1 VQIAGPI
8 QALKQGIAYV
18 PSDRKGAGLVLP
30 MSVLANMSMASW
42 SCLAQWGFRRP
53 GKERTLVAQ
62 LAQALRLRAPSL
74 RAEVSRL
81 SGGNQQKVVLG
92 KALGITPRVL
102 LLDEPTRGVD
112 VGAKH
117 EIYEMIGQWTEAGM
131 AILLTTSELPELL
144 ALSHRIL
151 VFHRGEMIAE
161 FSAEEATSEL
171 VLAAA
176 MGRLISA

>member
-1 VQIAGPI
+1 
-8 QALKQGIAYV
+8 
-18 PSDRKGAGLVLP
+18 
-30 MSVLANMSMASW
+30 MSVTANVSMASW
-42 SCLAQWGFRRP
+42 FRLTRWGFRQP
-53 GKERTLVAQ
+53 SKEMKMVTQ
-62 LAQALRLRAPSL
+62 IAQALRLRTPSL
-74 RAEVSRL
+74 RGEVSRL

-92 KALGITPRVL
+92 KALGIVPRVL

-117 EIYEMIGQWTEAGM
+117 EIYELIGQWTGAGM

-151 VFHRGEMIAE
+151 VFHRGEMVAE
-161 FSAEEATSEL
+161 FSAEEANSER

-176 MGRLISA
+176 MGRSI